1 MRALKHVGRLTTKLD
16 YVLLVCDVRGL
27 PESCSSVA
35 VCWERGGKIFTTRTI
50 RVEGVGPER
59 MARMNAKLK
68 LTATLYRSPRKTT
81 FDPKPS
87 TLRVLNRSSS
97 GSAAVLGQGELDLA
111 GVASIDGVGRTQ
123 VRQLK
128 LDPPGKV
135 IQGALPITLQISIS
149 SKLADEDENTSTAD
163 SVSQASEI
171 EDTSNRDS
179 KRDMPLA
186 PAPLSNPR
194 LTQEVLTSFDES
206 SESSTNSKLSV
217 IKLLSGGASARAAH
231 GQQVAARTAEL
242 SHALHEAQE
251 EARQAEARV
260 ATLQH
265 RLRTEVLAGVA
276 EVLERSGKIRSKADL
291 AEVYHR
297 QLTLIMDQVERIA
310 YDDGGAVGG
319 AGGVS
324 HLEAEVLQLRR
335 DLAASRIECA
345 DLAGER
351 DELMHVAKRLNK
363 QLLEEASTA
372 RTK

>member
-1 MRALKHVGRLTTKLD
+1 MVLEYNDPRRVDNVGPSSEGLDERVIMKAGSCYQEPTVGTRFLGSFASGMLQEKHSAHRSSKPCKRNGRPNETVIACHRTVRVSNPSKAAPVLTGTRWSATREQGNMSTLPSIYRAGSTRQGSSRGSWLYSRQASIPSTATFCVTCQLLGVSSARRRARRVLLLHIMRALKHVGRLTTKLD

-163 SVSQASEI
+163 SVSQARAVTSE
-171 EDTSNRDS
+171 
-179 KRDMPLA
+179 L
-186 PAPLSNPR
+186 
-194 LTQEVLTSFDES
+194 
-206 SESSTNSKLSV
+206 
-217 IKLLSGGASARAAH
+217 
-231 GQQVAARTAEL
+231 
-242 SHALHEAQE
+242 
-251 EARQAEARV
+251 
-260 ATLQH
+260 
-265 RLRTEVLAGVA
+265 
-276 EVLERSGKIRSKADL
+276 
-291 AEVYHR
+291 
-297 QLTLIMDQVERIA
+297 
-310 YDDGGAVGG
+310 
-319 AGGVS
+319 
-324 HLEAEVLQLRR
+324 
-335 DLAASRIECA
+335 
-345 DLAGER
+345 
-351 DELMHVAKRLNK
+351 
-363 QLLEEASTA
+363 
-372 RTK
+372 